1 MAVPAGER
9 SNYRPGDRGGRRR
22 GDVRNMAGP
31 SNSQRNVSGPGNN
44 HRTILDLETRAQK
57 GDHQALRLWLRLLS
71 CTVRIEKQ
79 IRIGLRRE
87 FSTTLPRF
95 DLMAQLERS
104 GGLRMN
110 ELSQRLMV
118 SGGNVTGITD
128 QLEREGLVV
137 RTPYPGDRRAYTVKL
152 TATGLKRFREM
163 AARHE
168 QWIVELLGGLSRDEK
183 ELMINELWK
192 LKSHI
197 NAKSLSFK
205 PSRQRRRS

>member
-1 MAVPAGER
+1 MDKKDNSNSSAAHKR
-9 SNYRPGDRGGRRR
+9 SLRGG
-22 GDVRNMAGP
+22 
-31 SNSQRNVSGPGNN
+31 NN
-44 HRTILDLETRAQK
+44 GEATLDLETRAQK
-57 GDHQALRLWLRLLS
+57 GDHQALRLWLRLLT
-71 CTVRIEKQ
+71 CTVRIENQ

-87 FSTTLPRF
+87 FGTTLPRF

-128 QLEREGLVV
+128 QLEREGLAM

-152 TATGLKRFREM
+152 TETGLKRFREM

-168 QWIVELLGGLSRDEK
+168 QWIVELLGGLSRGEK

-192 LKSHI
+192 LKTHI
-197 NAKSLSFK
+197 NSKPLNFEPGSTGRRKLS
-205 PSRQRRRS
+205 